1 MEFLERR
8 SMEQQN
14 GYISVQN
21 LHKKYKRKRQQDLQ
35 VLDSVNFEID
45 RGEFVC
51 IVGGSGCGK
60 STLLRLMSGL
70 DPDYE
75 GQIIIGQ
82 EVIKKP
88 DKRRGFVYQEHRL
101 FPWLTVEK
109 NIGFVMNDKDPDIK
123 KRKIREVL
131 ELVGLK
137 GFENAYPKELSGG
150 MAQRVNIARALVN
163 EPEILFLDEPFG
175 ALDALTRIQLQK
187 ELLAIRKKQKSTM
200 LLVTH
205 DIEEAVYLADRV
217 IVLAN
222 RPAKI
227 LDIIEIDLPEIRDR
241 SSEVFQKIRRNIYKY
256 FECKEE

>member
-1 MEFLERR
+1 MELLGRGN
-8 SMEQQN
+8 MEQQR
-14 GYISVQN
+14 GYISVQG
-21 LHKKYKRKRQQDLQ
+21 LRKKYKRKKQQDLQ
-35 VLDSVNFEID
+35 VLDSINFEIN

-70 DPDYE
+70 DSDYE
-75 GQIIIGQ
+75 GQIVIDQ
-82 EVIKKP
+82 ELIKKP
-88 DKRRGFVYQEHRL
+88 DKRRGFVYQENRL
-101 FPWLTVEK
+101 FPWMTVEK
-109 NIGFVMNDKDPDIK
+109 NIGFVINNKDPDTK
-123 KRKIREVL
+123 KRKIKEVL

-163 EPEILFLDEPFG
+163 KPEILFLDEPFG

-187 ELLAIRKKQKSTM
+187 ELLAIRQKQRSTM

-227 LDIIEIDLPEIRDR
+227 LDIVEIDLPENRDR
-241 SSEVFQKIRRNIYKY
+241 SSEIFKKIRRNIYKY
-256 FECKEE
+256 FECKKE

>member
-1 MEFLERR
+1 MELLERR
-8 SMEQQN
+8 NKEQQR
-14 GYISVQN
+14 GYISVQD
-21 LHKKYKRKRQQDLQ
+21 LRKKYKRKRQQDLQ
-35 VLDSVNFEID
+35 VLDSINFEIN

-70 DPDYE
+70 DPNYE
-75 GQIIIGQ
+75 GQIVINQ
-82 EVIKKP
+82 ELIKKP

-109 NIGFVMNDKDPDIK
+109 NIGFVMNGKDPDTTK
-123 KRKIREVL
+123 GKIREVL
-131 ELVGLK
+131 ELVGLE

-187 ELLAIRKKQKSTM
+187 ELLGIRQKQRSTM

-227 LDIIEIDLPEIRDR
+227 LDIVEIDLPENRDR
-241 SSEVFQKIRRNIYKY
+241 SSEVFQKIRTSIYKY
-256 FECKEE
+256 FECKDE